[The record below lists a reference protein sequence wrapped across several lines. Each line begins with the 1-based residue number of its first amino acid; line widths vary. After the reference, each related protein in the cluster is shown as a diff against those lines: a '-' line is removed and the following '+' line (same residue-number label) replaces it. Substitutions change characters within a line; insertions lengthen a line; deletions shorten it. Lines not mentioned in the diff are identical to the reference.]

1 MWKISF
7 VMLVTTA
14 LAGLLIYNPYER
26 SVAPPID
33 VSASPANEAPASA
46 QVETVPAA
54 TVPAAGAPSTIRPQD
69 IEFIVR
75 KVLGVVGALPDKP
88 AATGAPRPLPE
99 TSGLGER
106 TAPQSAA
113 QATVVQPGSGR
124 LQEELACERD
134 EKRLARLRASQTRDE
149 VVRFER
155 ELGCERLRPQ
165 LVRLRESVLAQG
177 EHGGREFNSR
187 LSAQSMTAD
196 AQPQTP
202 ESETGEEVARS
213 STSQDQACKRDTETL
228 ARLRVSQVRD
238 EVVRFE
244 RVLACERLRPQV
256 VRLRESIDAN

>member
-14 LAGLLIYNPYER
+14 FAGLLIYNPYEPPT

-33 VSASPANEAPASA
+33 VSASPANEAPAPA
-46 QVETVPAA
+46 QVQTVPAES
-54 TVPAAGAPSTIRPQD
+54 VPAAGASSTIRPQD

-106 TAPQSAA
+106 APQSAA

-134 EKRLARLRASQTRDE
+134 EKRLARLRASQARDE
-149 VVRFER
+149 VIRFER

-177 EHGGREFNSR
+177 ERDGR

-202 ESETGEEVARS
+202 ESETGDEVARS
-213 STSQDQACKRDTETL
+213 SQDQACKRDTETL